1 MRYIPKFLIIVIT
14 LSKFGILLQYI
25 FFPQNSHFSKN
36 QTMIWELSQYSTS
49 KKSFFYEA
57 NLII

>member
-1 MRYIPKFLIIVIT
+1 MYIYNIQNCMRYIPKFLIIVIT

-36 QTMIWELSQYSTS
+36 QTMI
-49 KKSFFYEA
+49 
-57 NLII
+57 